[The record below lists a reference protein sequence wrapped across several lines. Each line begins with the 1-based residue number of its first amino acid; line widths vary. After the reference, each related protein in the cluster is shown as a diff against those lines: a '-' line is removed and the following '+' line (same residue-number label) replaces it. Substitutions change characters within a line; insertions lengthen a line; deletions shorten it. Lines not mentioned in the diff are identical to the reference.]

1 MDGQDFPP
9 RTLKE
14 VIALI
19 QHFFNHKLRRKLSL
33 FNDIEFI
40 ESREVLDAQMKFL
53 AREGN
58 VKPKRRADII
68 SRDMEDQLWSTGLLG
83 SDSPKK
89 LLETLIYL
97 LGLHLGLRACSEH
110 KALEYERQIKL
121 VVTNGVE
128 YLEYVEGVSKNK
140 SYGLRHSNMEPK
152 VVKVMC
158 NENNPDRC
166 VVKIYKEYV
175 AHR

>member
-1 MDGQDFPP
+1 MSRNLDGQDFPP

-58 VKPKRRADII
+58 VKPKRRAVLF
-68 SRDMEDQLWSTGLLG
+68 R
-83 SDSPKK
+83 
-89 LLETLIYL
+89 ETW
-97 LGLHLGLRACSEH
+97 
-110 KALEYERQIKL
+110 
-121 VVTNGVE
+121 
-128 YLEYVEGVSKNK
+128 
-140 SYGLRHSNMEPK
+140 
-152 VVKVMC
+152 
-158 NENNPDRC
+158 
-166 VVKIYKEYV
+166 KINCG
-175 AHR
+175 APAF